1 MDRGRSRSPRRDR
14 REGNRERKTRR
25 GPPERRVFISNL
37 PFEMK
42 WQEVKDLFRKEVGEV
57 AYVELFDDEN
67 GKPRGAGVMEFNTVE
82 LTKHAI
88 DKMHRYEFKGRKIV
102 VKEDFDVDR
111 DKCGRIIAGSG
122 SGHGDRDRSE
132 RRNDIGRGGGGGMGA
147 MGDLGNQGHG
157 YTYGLSPQF
166 LDSLN
171 ISGPIH
177 NRIFVANLDYKVD
190 EKKLKEVFR
199 IAGKVLG
206 VELSRDKEGKSR
218 GFAVVVYDH
227 PVESVQAIS
236 MFNNQQLY
244 DRKINVR
251 FDKVPEEDP
260 PSNLSRLPD
269 GLRGIGMGLGQDGMP
284 LQDVRAN
291 LPSPGDSSS
300 SGNNTGSG
308 GGLSAMSTGM
318 GNSSSNNMMG
328 SSNQMNT
335 ANNVG
340 TAALQAALATIMGM
354 GNNMGM
360 SGNNSNNTS
369 MTGDHGHGNNMNK
382 SDFGGHGHGGHGGHG
397 AGSSN
402 TFSSGMG
409 GSGMDRMGSMSSLDM
424 GAGMAGNMGSGMTGG
439 ASTSMGGGWGA
450 GMTGGGSAM
459 GGNMGRRSDAIIVR
473 NLGMDC
479 TWQMLKDRFNH
490 VGDIKYAEMK
500 DRGVGVIRSGLRR
513 FIKLLTNQIFS
524 QGLTLTG
531 TLTGPC
537 P

>member
-1 MDRGRSRSPRRDR
+1 
-14 REGNRERKTRR
+14 
-25 GPPERRVFISNL
+25 
-37 PFEMK
+37 
-42 WQEVKDLFRKEVGEV
+42 
-57 AYVELFDDEN
+57 
-67 GKPRGAGVMEFNTVE
+67 
-82 LTKHAI
+82 
-88 DKMHRYEFKGRKIV
+88 
-102 VKEDFDVDR
+102 
-111 DKCGRIIAGSG
+111 
-122 SGHGDRDRSE
+122 
-132 RRNDIGRGGGGGMGA
+132 MG
-147 MGDLGNQGHG
+147 GDLGNQGHG

-171 ISGPIH
+171 ITGAIH

-291 LPSPGDSSS
+291 LPSPSDSSS
-300 SGNNTGSG
+300 SGNNSGGG

-318 GNSSSNNMMG
+318 GNSGSNNLMG

-369 MTGDHGHGNNMNK
+369 MNNDHGHGHGNNMNK
-382 SDFGGHGHGGHGGHG
+382 SDFGGHGHGGHGS
-397 AGSSN
+397 GSSN

-409 GSGMDRMGSMSSLDM
+409 GSGMDRMGSMSSLDNM
-424 GAGMAGNMGSGMTGG
+424 GSGMAGNMGSGMTGG

-450 GMTGGGSAM
+450 GMTGGGSGM
-459 GGNMGRRSDAIIVR
+459 GGTMGRRSDAIIVR

-479 TWQMLKDRFNH
+479 TWQMLKDRFSH

-500 DRGVGVIRSGLRR
+500 DRGVGVIRSG
-513 FIKLLTNQIFS
+513 FS
-524 QGLTLTG
+524 VSGLS
-531 TLTGPC
+531 
-537 P
+537 

>member
-1 MDRGRSRSPRRDR
+1 
-14 REGNRERKTRR
+14 
-25 GPPERRVFISNL
+25 
-37 PFEMK
+37 
-42 WQEVKDLFRKEVGEV
+42 
-57 AYVELFDDEN
+57 
-67 GKPRGAGVMEFNTVE
+67 
-82 LTKHAI
+82 
-88 DKMHRYEFKGRKIV
+88 
-102 VKEDFDVDR
+102 
-111 DKCGRIIAGSG
+111 
-122 SGHGDRDRSE
+122 
-132 RRNDIGRGGGGGMGA
+132 MG
-147 MGDLGNQGHG
+147 GDLGNQGHG

-171 ISGPIH
+171 ITGAIH

-291 LPSPGDSSS
+291 LPSPGDSAS
-300 SGNNTGSG
+300 SGNTSGGG
-308 GGLSAMSTGM
+308 GGLSAMTTGM
-318 GNSSSNNMMG
+318 GNSNSNNLMG
-328 SSNQMNT
+328 TSNQMNT

-354 GNNMGM
+354 GNNMSGGNNMGM

-369 MTGDHGHGNNMNK
+369 MNNDHGHGNNMNK
-382 SDFGGHGHGGHGGHG
+382 PDFGGHGGHG
-397 AGSSN
+397 VHGAGSAN

-409 GSGMDRMGSMSSLDM
+409 GSGMARMGSMGSLDNM
-424 GAGMAGNMGSGMTGG
+424 GAGMSGM
-439 ASTSMGGGWGA
+439 SNNMGGGYRLARAAAGRAAPREGA
-450 GMTGGGSAM
+450 RRAASGCC
-459 GGNMGRRSDAIIVR
+459 RRS
-473 NLGMDC
+473 
-479 TWQMLKDRFNH
+479 
-490 VGDIKYAEMK
+490 
-500 DRGVGVIRSGLRR
+500 RR
-513 FIKLLTNQIFS
+513 FLESRPLQYSDEYSALIKILL
-524 QGLTLTG
+524 
-531 TLTGPC
+531 
-537 P
+537 

>member
-14 REGNRERKTRR
+14 RDDNGMRERKTRK
-25 GPPERRVFISNL
+25 GPPERRVFVSNL

-111 DKCGRIIAGSG
+111 DRCGRIIAGSG
-122 SGHGDRDRSE
+122 SDGPSQRDRSE
-132 RRNDIGRGGGGGMGA
+132 RRHDMGRGGGGGGGGGGMG
-147 MGDLGNQGHG
+147 GDLGNQGHG

-171 ISGPIH
+171 ITGAIH

-291 LPSPGDSSS
+291 LPSPGDNSS
-300 SGNNTGSG
+300 SGNTSGGG
-308 GGLSAMSTGM
+308 GGLSAMTTGM
-318 GNSSSNNMMG
+318 GNSNSNNLMG

-354 GNNMGM
+354 GNNMGGGNNMGM

-369 MTGDHGHGNNMNK
+369 MSNDHGHGNNMNK
-382 SDFGGHGHGGHGGHG
+382 PDFGGHGGHG
-397 AGSSN
+397 AGNAN

-409 GSGMDRMGSMSSLDM
+409 GSGMARMGSMGSLDNM
-424 GAGMAGNMGSGMTGG
+424 GAGMSAMSNNMGGGMTGG

-450 GMTGGGSAM
+450 GMTGGGSGM
-459 GGNMGRRSDAIIVR
+459 GNMGRRSDAIIVR

-479 TWQMLKDRFNH
+479 TWQMLKDRFSH

-500 DRGVGVIRSGLRR
+500 DRGVGVIR
-513 FIKLLTNQIFS
+513 
-524 QGLTLTG
+524 
-531 TLTGPC
+531 
-537 P
+537 

>member
-1 MDRGRSRSPRRDR
+1 
-14 REGNRERKTRR
+14 
-25 GPPERRVFISNL
+25 
-37 PFEMK
+37 
-42 WQEVKDLFRKEVGEV
+42 
-57 AYVELFDDEN
+57 
-67 GKPRGAGVMEFNTVE
+67 
-82 LTKHAI
+82 
-88 DKMHRYEFKGRKIV
+88 
-102 VKEDFDVDR
+102 
-111 DKCGRIIAGSG
+111 
-122 SGHGDRDRSE
+122 
-132 RRNDIGRGGGGGMGA
+132 MGA

-300 SGNNTGSG
+300 SGNTSGGGGG

-318 GNSSSNNMMG
+318 SNSGSNNLMG
-328 SSNQMNT
+328 SSNQMNN

-369 MTGDHGHGNNMNK
+369 MSGDHGHGNNMIK
-382 SDFGGHGHGGHGGHG
+382 PEFGNHGGHGGHG
-397 AGSSN
+397 SGSGN

-409 GSGMDRMGSMSSLDM
+409 GSGMDRMGSTMGSLDNM
-424 GAGMAGNMGSGMTGG
+424 GAGMSGNMGSG

-450 GMTGGGSAM
+450 GMTGGGAGM
-459 GGNMGRRSDAIIVR
+459 GGTMGRRSDAIIVR
-473 NLGMDC
+473 NLSMDC

-500 DRGVGVIRSGLRR
+500 DRGVGVIRSEFYRWIKFRSHHYFYPR
-513 FIKLLTNQIFS
+513 FNTDRDADRAVSMMNNQRMDGRNIQVAFY
-524 QGLTLTG
+524 
-531 TLTGPC
+531 
-537 P
+537 